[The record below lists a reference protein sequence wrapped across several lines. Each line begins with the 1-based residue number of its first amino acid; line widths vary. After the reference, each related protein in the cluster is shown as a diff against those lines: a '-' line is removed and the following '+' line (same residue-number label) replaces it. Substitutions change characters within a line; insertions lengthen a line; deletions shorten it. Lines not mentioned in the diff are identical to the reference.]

1 MRIITGTGRGYRIE
15 TLSGEKT
22 RPTAERV
29 KEGVFSSIQFEIEGR
44 QVLDLFAGSGQM
56 GLEALSRGA
65 ASCVFIDK
73 DPDAIAVIRRNISG
87 VAKRAENIQKY
98 SQVFGIDTLSYL
110 ANSEDSFDI
119 VFIDPPYLSNLHTA
133 ALEAVEPHMNA
144 GGVIICESE
153 NDTELAENIG
163 RFELFRVYSY
173 GRRIRVWLYRFKG
186 EQNEGDG
193 V

>member
-1 MRIITGTGRGYRIE
+1 M
-15 TLSGEKT
+15 
-22 RPTAERV
+22 
-29 KEGVFSSIQFEIEGR
+29 
-44 QVLDLFAGSGQM
+44 LDLFAGSGQM

-173 GRRIRVWLYRFKG
+173 GRRISITWEDRKYRLS
-186 EQNEGDG
+186 
-193 V
+193 